1 MFNLLPER
9 MHKSKATTQVLLAR
23 VSEPRRTPQLLLALW
38 EKQPLAFKPAQ
49 LLLSAEDGKFAKSQI
64 PREQDHM
71 VCLQAG

>member
-1 MFNLLPER
+1 MFNLHPER

-23 VSEPRRTPQLLLALW
+23 VSEPRTPQLLLALW
-38 EKQPLAFKPAQ
+38 EKQQLAFKTAQ

-64 PREQDHM
+64 PRERAHV